1 MCFNETITGL
11 PTRWAGYNQRL
22 VGMENW
28 PNAAAEEFLIAVTS
42 ELACKGTC
50 FIPERQ
56 ECRNDIIML
65 KGFEAKSPIISRG
78 MVDEHRGVFIT
89 SNWGAV
95 SKCDVNVYNV
105 QVVWTH
111 LINQFAV
118 WCFGNCCVRAKWYW
132 KFTSIDEM
140 AVLGGV
146 NDMAIVTET
155 TTPCDAMELLWCPQ
169 WFRVGPVWMIGG
181 TNWRKRSSGVV

>member
-1 MCFNETITGL
+1 MCFDKTITGL
-11 PTRWAGYNQRL
+11 PTRWAGYDWRL
-22 VGMENW
+22 VGMEEW
-28 PNAAAEEFLIAVTS
+28 LNAAAEEFLIAVTS

-50 FIPERQ
+50 FISESQ
-56 ECRNDIIML
+56 ECPNDIIML

-78 MVDEHRGVFIT
+78 TADEHQGVFIT

-95 SKCDVNVYNV
+95 SECNVNVYDV
-105 QVVWTH
+105 QVVWKCS
-111 LINQFAV
+111 INWFAM
-118 WCFGNCCVRAKWYW
+118 WCFGNRRVRAKWDW

-155 TTPCDAMELLWCPQ
+155 TTPRDAMELLWCPC
-169 WFRVGPVWMIGG
+169 WFFVGPIWTIGG